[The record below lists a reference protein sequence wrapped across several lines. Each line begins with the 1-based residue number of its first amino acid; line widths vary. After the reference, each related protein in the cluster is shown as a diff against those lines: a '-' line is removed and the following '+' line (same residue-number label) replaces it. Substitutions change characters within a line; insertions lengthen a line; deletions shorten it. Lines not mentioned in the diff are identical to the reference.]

1 MKKFFLIIAIIIIII
16 IVAGGIFLFL
26 QNKGFFRFSTNNKA
40 VPISE
45 TLPAGEKSIV
55 PLGIYAVTPDNSIIN
70 WSAQRPLI
78 KDYVNSGTIKI
89 KEGIIAVANNTA
101 TGTFIIDM
109 NTIKVGLTSKKP
121 GRESALEKHLK
132 TADFFD
138 VKNFPVASFTIKKT
152 VAKLDRL
159 DSAKTFN
166 YAITGDLTI
175 KGITNEIS
183 FPAKIY
189 AGNEKLRAEASVE
202 INRTK
207 WGLTYGSG
215 SFFQNLADN
224 VISDIISFSFS
235 ITAEKN

>member
-1 MKKFFLIIAIIIIII
+1 MRKLFLIIAIIVAII
-16 IVAGGIFLFL
+16 IVVGGIFLFL
-26 QNKGFFRFSTNNKA
+26 QSKGFFRFSTNNKA

-55 PLGIYAVTPDNSIIN
+55 PFGTYAVTPDNSIIN

-78 KDYVNSGTIKI
+78 KDYINSGTIKI
-89 KEGIIAVANNTA
+89 KEGVIAVANNAA
-101 TGTFIIDM
+101 TGNFIINMD
-109 NTIKVGLTSKKP
+109 TIKVGLTSKKP

-138 VKNFPVASFTIKKT
+138 VKNFPIALFTIKKT
-152 VAKLDRL
+152 VAEP

-189 AGNEKLRAEASVE
+189 AENEKLRAEASVE

-224 VISDIISFSFS
+224 MISDIIYFSFS
-235 ITAEKN
+235 ITAKKN